1 VIKLGNNILLVTDI
15 FGNCS
20 ALQPLLQAI
29 MAAGDVVTIVDPY
42 RGKLQCFAD
51 EAEAYQV
58 YSSQCGHDA
67 YAAFVE
73 QALAQPCT
81 LALGFSAGATALWR
95 ALSAGRAGQI
105 TRAVL
110 FYPGQIHQYL
120 AVTPK
125 LPVQIIF
132 GHSEPHFA
140 VAAICTELSKK
151 PGVTAVQTAYEHGF
165 MNPASKAFDS
175 EGYQQCFTRFIQCY
189 TAAAKSNSLA

>member
-1 VIKLGNNILLVTDI
+1 MGNNILLVTDI

-29 MAAGDVVTIVDPY
+29 TAAGDVVTIIDPY
-42 RGKLQCFAD
+42 QGKLQCFAD

-67 YAAFVE
+67 YAACVA
-73 QALAQPCT
+73 QALTQPYA

-95 ALSAGRAGQI
+95 ALGAASAGQI

-125 LPVQIIF
+125 LPVQVVF

-151 PGVTAVQTAYEHGF
+151 PGVTAVQTAYAHGF

-175 EGYQQCFTRFIQCY
+175 AGYQQCFTRFIQCHI
-189 TAAAKSNSLA
+189 AAAKSNSLA

>member
-1 VIKLGNNILLVTDI
+1 MGNNILLVTDI

-29 MAAGDVVTIVDPY
+29 TAAGDVVTIIDPY
-42 RGKLQCFAD
+42 QGKLQCFAD

-95 ALSAGRAGQI
+95 ALGASNARQI
-105 TRAVL
+105 TWAVL

-125 LPVQIIF
+125 LPVQVVF

-140 VAAICTELSKK
+140 VAAICKELSQN
-151 PGVTAVQTAYEHGF
+151 PGITAEHTAYGHGF

-175 EGYQQCFTRFIQCY
+175 EGYQQCFTRFIQCH

>member
-1 VIKLGNNILLVTDI
+1 MNPTVLLLTDI
-15 FGNCS
+15 FGQC
-20 ALQPLLQAI
+20 ADLKRLQADLVHVG
-29 MAAGDVVTIVDPY
+29 ARLQIVDPY
-42 RGKLQCFAD
+42 QGKLQCFAD

-67 YAAFVE
+67 YAARVE
-73 QALAQPCT
+73 QALAQPCA

-95 ALSAGRAGQI
+95 ALGASNARQI

-110 FYPGQIHQYL
+110 FYPGQIHQHL
-120 AVTPK
+120 AVRPK
-125 LPVQIIF
+125 LPVQVIF

-151 PGVTAVQTAYEHGF
+151 PGITAVQTACGHGF

-175 EGYQQCFTRFIQCY
+175 AGYKQCFTRFIQCHI
-189 TAAAKSNSLA
+189 AAAKSNSLA

>member
-1 VIKLGNNILLVTDI
+1 MGNNILLVTDI

-29 MAAGDVVTIVDPY
+29 MTAGDVVTIVDPY
-42 RGKLQCFAD
+42 QGKLQCFAD

-67 YAAFVE
+67 YAARVE
-73 QALAQPCT
+73 QALAQPCA

-95 ALSAGRAGQI
+95 ALGASNARQI

-125 LPVQIIF
+125 LPVQVVF
-132 GHSEPHFA
+132 GHSEPHFDA
-140 VAAICTELSKK
+140 AAICKELSQN
-151 PGVTAVQTAYEHGF
+151 PGITAEHTAYGHGF

-175 EGYQQCFTRFIQCY
+175 EGYQQCFRRFIVRH
-189 TAAAKSNSLA
+189 TAAAKSSSVA